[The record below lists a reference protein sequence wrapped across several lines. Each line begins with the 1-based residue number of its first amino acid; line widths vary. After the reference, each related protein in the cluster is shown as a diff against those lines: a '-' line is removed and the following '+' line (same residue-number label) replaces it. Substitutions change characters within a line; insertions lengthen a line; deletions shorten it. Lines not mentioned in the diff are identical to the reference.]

1 MTTEVSSAGLTQAA
15 KNSVG
20 PVNLSRSQSQGDPK
34 VIREFAIE
42 LARLS
47 SELKCEQVV
56 LIDVR
61 GRNQLCEY
69 LVIVSGTS
77 DRQMKSVSDQLKAF
91 GAQHGSPRWKRDR
104 DTNGTWIAADFVDV
118 VVHLFEP
125 GQRAW
130 YDLEGMWADA
140 PRVEW
145 RRNVPVKSA
154 GESMP
159 SKKHGEGKSALHM
172 IAVEDVSRPLRKF
185 PQRRRPLRKFPQR
198 RRPPRKLPRRR
209 RPLRNLPRRSQPP
222 RKLPAPRLP
231 LRARLQSPRRPPLK
245 NLPVDKPIDRSSA
258 SRFKA
263 MGLESKGFANSREWQ
278 DWRRVFF

>member
-20 PVNLSRSQSQGDPK
+20 SANLSRSQSQGDPK

-145 RRNVPVKSA
+145 RRNVPSKSA

-172 IAVEDVSRPLRKF
+172 IAVEDVSSATIATAKSSTKKTHAKKSSTKKTTAKKISTKKTTAKKASTKKATVKKPSAK
-185 PQRRRPLRKFPQR
+185 K
-198 RRPPRKLPRRR
+198 
-209 RPLRNLPRRSQPP
+209 
-222 RKLPAPRLP
+222 PA
-231 LRARLQSPRRPPLK
+231 AKKVASTK
-245 NLPVDKPIDRSSA
+245 ASSKSA
-258 SRFKA
+258 PAKSKKTAAQKSSSR
-263 MGLESKGFANSREWQ
+263 
-278 DWRRVFF
+278 

>member
-1 MTTEVSSAGLTQAA
+1 MTTEVSSASLTQAA
-15 KNSVG
+15 KNSPQ
-20 PVNLSRSQSQGDPK
+20 PVSLSRSQSQGDPK
-34 VIREFAIE
+34 AIRAFAIE

-77 DRQMKSVSDQLKAF
+77 DRQMKAVSDQLKAF

-145 RRNVPVKSA
+145 RRNAPAKTTNEAVLSGKTAEQKSPL
-154 GESMP
+154 E
-159 SKKHGEGKSALHM
+159 M
-172 IAVEDVSRPLRKF
+172 IAVVDA
-185 PQRRRPLRKFPQR
+185 
-198 RRPPRKLPRRR
+198 
-209 RPLRNLPRRSQPP
+209 
-222 RKLPAPRLP
+222 AP
-231 LRARLQSPRRPPLK
+231 K
-245 NLPVDKPIDRSSA
+245 
-258 SRFKA
+258 KA
-263 MGLESKGFANSREWQ
+263 MGQKASSKKVSGVKVSSKKPTATKSAAKKAASKKPTAKKTAVKKVAAKKPTAKKVSGKKVATKKSAPAKSAKKSANKSTKKSAKKSSSR
-278 DWRRVFF
+278 

>member
-20 PVNLSRSQSQGDPK
+20 SANLSRSQSQGDPK

-145 RRNVPVKSA
+145 RRNVPAKSA

-172 IAVEDVSRPLRKF
+172 IAVEDVSRATMATAKSSTKKTTAKKSSTKKTTAKKISTKKTTAKKASTKKATVKKPSAK
-185 PQRRRPLRKFPQR
+185 K
-198 RRPPRKLPRRR
+198 
-209 RPLRNLPRRSQPP
+209 
-222 RKLPAPRLP
+222 PA
-231 LRARLQSPRRPPLK
+231 AKKVASTK
-245 NLPVDKPIDRSSA
+245 ASSKSA
-258 SRFKA
+258 SAK
-263 MGLESKGFANSREWQ
+263 SKKTAAQKSSSR
-278 DWRRVFF
+278 

>member
-145 RRNVPVKSA
+145 RRNVPAKSA

-172 IAVEDVSRPLRKF
+172 IAVEDVSSATIATAKSST
-185 PQRRRPLRKFPQR
+185 K
-198 RRPPRKLPRRR
+198 KT
-209 RPLRNLPRRSQPP
+209 
-222 RKLPAPRLP
+222 PAKKSSTKKTT
-231 LRARLQSPRRPPLK
+231 AKKISTK
-245 NLPVDKPIDRSSA
+245 KTTAKKASTKKATVKKPSAKKPAAKKVASTKASSKSA
-258 SRFKA
+258 SAK
-263 MGLESKGFANSREWQ
+263 SKKTAAQKSSSR
-278 DWRRVFF
+278 

>member
-1 MTTEVSSAGLTQAA
+1 VTTEVSSAGLTQAA

-20 PVNLSRSQSQGDPK
+20 SANLSRSQSQGDPK

-145 RRNVPVKSA
+145 RRNVPAKSA

-172 IAVEDVSRPLRKF
+172 IAVEDVSRATMATAKSST
-185 PQRRRPLRKFPQR
+185 K
-198 RRPPRKLPRRR
+198 KT
-209 RPLRNLPRRSQPP
+209 
-222 RKLPAPRLP
+222 PAKKSSTKKTT
-231 LRARLQSPRRPPLK
+231 AKKISTK
-245 NLPVDKPIDRSSA
+245 KTTAKKASTKKATVKKTSAKKPAAKKVASTKASSKSA
-258 SRFKA
+258 SAK
-263 MGLESKGFANSREWQ
+263 SKKTAAPKSSSR
-278 DWRRVFF
+278 

>member
-145 RRNVPVKSA
+145 RRNAPVKSA

-159 SKKHGEGKSALHM
+159 SKKHGEGKSALQM
-172 IAVEDVSRPLRKF
+172 IAVADVSSTTVASAKSAMKKTTAKKSSTKKAAVKKASTKKATVKKVSAKKPVAK
-185 PQRRRPLRKFPQR
+185 KTSA
-198 RRPPRKLPRRR
+198 K
-209 RPLRNLPRRSQPP
+209 
-222 RKLPAPRLP
+222 KPA
-231 LRARLQSPRRPPLK
+231 AKKVASTK
-245 NLPVDKPIDRSSA
+245 ASSKSA
-258 SRFKA
+258 PAKSKKTAAPKSSSR
-263 MGLESKGFANSREWQ
+263 
-278 DWRRVFF
+278 

>member
-1 MTTEVSSAGLTQAA
+1 MTTEVSSASLTQAA
-15 KNSVG
+15 KNSPQ
-20 PVNLSRSQSQGDPK
+20 PVSLSRSQSQGDPK
-34 VIREFAIE
+34 AIRAFAIE

-77 DRQMKSVSDQLKAF
+77 DRQMKAVSDQLKAY

-145 RRNVPVKSA
+145 RRAVPAKNVHETVSSAKIAESKSPL
-154 GESMP
+154 E
-159 SKKHGEGKSALHM
+159 M
-172 IAVEDVSRPLRKF
+172 IAVVEASTKKSVAKKSVTKKASSKKVAGVKVAGKKPAAKKPTAKKPAAKKSTAKKPAADKVVGKKASAKKSAPAKSKSEKSKKKSVKKSSRR
-185 PQRRRPLRKFPQR
+185 
-198 RRPPRKLPRRR
+198 
-209 RPLRNLPRRSQPP
+209 
-222 RKLPAPRLP
+222 
-231 LRARLQSPRRPPLK
+231 
-245 NLPVDKPIDRSSA
+245 
-258 SRFKA
+258 
-263 MGLESKGFANSREWQ
+263 
-278 DWRRVFF
+278 

>member
-1 MTTEVSSAGLTQAA
+1 MTTEVSSASLTQAA
-15 KNSVG
+15 KNSPQ
-20 PVNLSRSQSQGDPK
+20 PVSLSRSQSQGDPK
-34 VIREFAIE
+34 AIRAFAIE

-77 DRQMKSVSDQLKAF
+77 DRQMKAVSDQLKAY

-145 RRNVPVKSA
+145 RRAVPAKTVHETVSSAKMAEVKSPL
-154 GESMP
+154 E
-159 SKKHGEGKSALHM
+159 M
-172 IAVEDVSRPLRKF
+172 IAVVEASPKKTVIKKSVAKKASSKKVAGVKVSAKKPAAKKSAAQK
-185 PQRRRPLRKFPQR
+185 PSAKKPVAKKSTAKKSAADKVAGKKTSAKKSAPAKSKPEKSKKKSVKKSSRR
-198 RRPPRKLPRRR
+198 
-209 RPLRNLPRRSQPP
+209 
-222 RKLPAPRLP
+222 
-231 LRARLQSPRRPPLK
+231 
-245 NLPVDKPIDRSSA
+245 
-258 SRFKA
+258 
-263 MGLESKGFANSREWQ
+263 
-278 DWRRVFF
+278 

>member
-145 RRNVPVKSA
+145 RRNVPAKSA

-172 IAVEDVSRPLRKF
+172 IAVEDVSRATMATAKSST
-185 PQRRRPLRKFPQR
+185 K
-198 RRPPRKLPRRR
+198 KTTAKK
-209 RPLRNLPRRSQPP
+209 SST
-222 RKLPAPRLP
+222 KKTTAKKASTKKTTAKKVSTKKATVKKTSAKKPA
-231 LRARLQSPRRPPLK
+231 AKKVASTK
-245 NLPVDKPIDRSSA
+245 ASSKSA
-258 SRFKA
+258 SAK
-263 MGLESKGFANSREWQ
+263 SKKTAAQKSSSR
-278 DWRRVFF
+278 

>member
-20 PVNLSRSQSQGDPK
+20 PANLSRSQSQGDPK

-145 RRNVPVKSA
+145 RRNVPAKSA

-172 IAVEDVSRPLRKF
+172 IAVEDVSSATIATAKSST
-185 PQRRRPLRKFPQR
+185 K
-198 RRPPRKLPRRR
+198 KT
-209 RPLRNLPRRSQPP
+209 
-222 RKLPAPRLP
+222 PAKKSSTKKTT
-231 LRARLQSPRRPPLK
+231 AKKISTK
-245 NLPVDKPIDRSSA
+245 KTTAKKASTKKATVKKPSAKKPAAKKVASTKASSKSA
-258 SRFKA
+258 SAK
-263 MGLESKGFANSREWQ
+263 SKKTAAQKSSSR
-278 DWRRVFF
+278 

>member
-1 MTTEVSSAGLTQAA
+1 MTTEVSSASLTQAA
-15 KNSVG
+15 KNSPQ
-20 PVNLSRSQSQGDPK
+20 PVSLSRSQSQGDPK
-34 VIREFAIE
+34 AIRAFAIE

-145 RRNVPVKSA
+145 RRNVPAKSA

-172 IAVEDVSRPLRKF
+172 IAVEDVSSATIATAKSST
-185 PQRRRPLRKFPQR
+185 K
-198 RRPPRKLPRRR
+198 KTTAKK
-209 RPLRNLPRRSQPP
+209 SST
-222 RKLPAPRLP
+222 KKTTAKKASTKKTTAKKVSTKKATVKKTSAKKPA
-231 LRARLQSPRRPPLK
+231 AKKVASTK
-245 NLPVDKPIDRSSA
+245 ASSKSA
-258 SRFKA
+258 SAK
-263 MGLESKGFANSREWQ
+263 SKKTAAQKSSSR
-278 DWRRVFF
+278 

>member
-1 MTTEVSSAGLTQAA
+1 VTTEVSSASLTQAA
-15 KNSVG
+15 KNSPQ
-20 PVNLSRSQSQGDPK
+20 PVSLSRSQSQGDPK
-34 VIREFAIE
+34 AIRAFAIE

-77 DRQMKSVSDQLKAF
+77 DRQMKAVSDQLKAY

-145 RRNVPVKSA
+145 RRAVPAKNVYETVSSVKTV
-154 GESMP
+154 EQ
-159 SKKHGEGKSALHM
+159 KSPLEM
-172 IAVEDVSRPLRKF
+172 IAVVDAAPKKSVAKKASNKKVAGVKVSSK
-185 PQRRRPLRKFPQR
+185 K
-198 RRPPRKLPRRR
+198 
-209 RPLRNLPRRSQPP
+209 
-222 RKLPAPRLP
+222 PAAKKTAAKKVASKKPTAKKP
-231 LRARLQSPRRPPLK
+231 AAKKSTAKKPAA
-245 NLPVDKPIDRSSA
+245 DKVAGKKTSAKKSA
-258 SRFKA
+258 SAKSKSEKFKKK
-263 MGLESKGFANSREWQ
+263 SVKKSSR
-278 DWRRVFF
+278 R

>member
-1 MTTEVSSAGLTQAA
+1 VTTEVSSAGLTQAA

-20 PVNLSRSQSQGDPK
+20 SANLSRSQSQGDPK

-145 RRNVPVKSA
+145 RRNVPAKSA

-172 IAVEDVSRPLRKF
+172 IAVEDVSRATMATAKSST
-185 PQRRRPLRKFPQR
+185 K
-198 RRPPRKLPRRR
+198 KT
-209 RPLRNLPRRSQPP
+209 
-222 RKLPAPRLP
+222 PAKKSSTKKTT
-231 LRARLQSPRRPPLK
+231 AKKISTK
-245 NLPVDKPIDRSSA
+245 KTTAKKASTKKATVKKTSAKKPAAKKVASTKASSKSA
-258 SRFKA
+258 SAK
-263 MGLESKGFANSREWQ
+263 SKKTAAQKSSSR
-278 DWRRVFF
+278 

>member
-20 PVNLSRSQSQGDPK
+20 SANLSRSQSQGDPK

-145 RRNVPVKSA
+145 RRNVPAKSA

-172 IAVEDVSRPLRKF
+172 IAVEDVSSATIATAKSST
-185 PQRRRPLRKFPQR
+185 K
-198 RRPPRKLPRRR
+198 KT
-209 RPLRNLPRRSQPP
+209 
-222 RKLPAPRLP
+222 PAKKISTKKTT
-231 LRARLQSPRRPPLK
+231 AKKASTK
-245 NLPVDKPIDRSSA
+245 KATVKKPSAKKPAAKKVASTKASSKSA
-258 SRFKA
+258 SAK
-263 MGLESKGFANSREWQ
+263 SKKTAAQKSSSR
-278 DWRRVFF
+278 

>member
-20 PVNLSRSQSQGDPK
+20 SANLSRSQSQGDPK

-145 RRNVPVKSA
+145 RRNVPSKSA

-172 IAVEDVSRPLRKF
+172 IAVEDVSSATIATAKSST
-185 PQRRRPLRKFPQR
+185 K
-198 RRPPRKLPRRR
+198 KT
-209 RPLRNLPRRSQPP
+209 
-222 RKLPAPRLP
+222 PAKKSSTKKTT
-231 LRARLQSPRRPPLK
+231 AKKISTK
-245 NLPVDKPIDRSSA
+245 KTTAKKASTKKATVKKTSAKKPAAKKVASTKASSKSA
-258 SRFKA
+258 SAK
-263 MGLESKGFANSREWQ
+263 SKKTAAQKSSSR
-278 DWRRVFF
+278 

>member
-1 MTTEVSSAGLTQAA
+1 MTTEVSSASLTQAA
-15 KNSVG
+15 KNSPQ
-20 PVNLSRSQSQGDPK
+20 PVSLSRSQSQGDPK
-34 VIREFAIE
+34 AIRAFAIE

-145 RRNVPVKSA
+145 RRNVPAKSA

-172 IAVEDVSRPLRKF
+172 IAVEDVSRATMATAKSST
-185 PQRRRPLRKFPQR
+185 K
-198 RRPPRKLPRRR
+198 KTTAKK
-209 RPLRNLPRRSQPP
+209 SST
-222 RKLPAPRLP
+222 KKTTAKKASTKKTTAKKASTKKTTAKKVSTKKATVKKTSAKKPA
-231 LRARLQSPRRPPLK
+231 AKKVASTK
-245 NLPVDKPIDRSSA
+245 ASSKSA
-258 SRFKA
+258 SAK
-263 MGLESKGFANSREWQ
+263 SKKTAAQKSSSR
-278 DWRRVFF
+278 

>member
-20 PVNLSRSQSQGDPK
+20 SANLSRSQSQGDPK

-145 RRNVPVKSA
+145 RRNVPAKSA

-172 IAVEDVSRPLRKF
+172 IAVEDVSSATIATAKSST
-185 PQRRRPLRKFPQR
+185 K
-198 RRPPRKLPRRR
+198 KT
-209 RPLRNLPRRSQPP
+209 
-222 RKLPAPRLP
+222 PAKKISTKKTT
-231 LRARLQSPRRPPLK
+231 AKKISTK
-245 NLPVDKPIDRSSA
+245 KTTAKKASTKKATVKKPSAKKPAAKKVASTKASSKSA
-258 SRFKA
+258 SAK
-263 MGLESKGFANSREWQ
+263 SKKTAAQKSSSR
-278 DWRRVFF
+278 

>member
-1 MTTEVSSAGLTQAA
+1 VS
-15 KNSVG
+15 
-20 PVNLSRSQSQGDPK
+20 LSRSQSQGDPK
-34 VIREFAIE
+34 AIRAFAIE

-77 DRQMKSVSDQLKAF
+77 DRQMKAVSDQLKAY

-145 RRNVPVKSA
+145 RRAVPAKTVHETVSSAKMAEAKSPL
-154 GESMP
+154 E
-159 SKKHGEGKSALHM
+159 M
-172 IAVEDVSRPLRKF
+172 IAVVEASPKKTVIKKSVAKKASSKKVAGVKVSAKKPAAKKSAAQK
-185 PQRRRPLRKFPQR
+185 PSAKKPVAKKSTAKKSAADKVAGKKTSAKKSAPAKSKPEKSKKKSVKKSSRR
-198 RRPPRKLPRRR
+198 
-209 RPLRNLPRRSQPP
+209 
-222 RKLPAPRLP
+222 
-231 LRARLQSPRRPPLK
+231 
-245 NLPVDKPIDRSSA
+245 
-258 SRFKA
+258 
-263 MGLESKGFANSREWQ
+263 
-278 DWRRVFF
+278 

>member
-20 PVNLSRSQSQGDPK
+20 SANLSRSQSQGDPK

-145 RRNVPVKSA
+145 RRNVPSKSA

-172 IAVEDVSRPLRKF
+172 IAVEDVSSATIATAKSST
-185 PQRRRPLRKFPQR
+185 K
-198 RRPPRKLPRRR
+198 KT
-209 RPLRNLPRRSQPP
+209 
-222 RKLPAPRLP
+222 PAKKSSTKKTT
-231 LRARLQSPRRPPLK
+231 AKKISTK
-245 NLPVDKPIDRSSA
+245 KTTAKKASTKKATVKKPSAKKPAAKKVASTKASSKSA
-258 SRFKA
+258 SAK
-263 MGLESKGFANSREWQ
+263 SKKTAAQKSSSR
-278 DWRRVFF
+278 

>member
-20 PVNLSRSQSQGDPK
+20 SANLSRSQSQGDPK

-145 RRNVPVKSA
+145 RRNVPAKPA

-172 IAVEDVSRPLRKF
+172 IAVEDVSRATMATAKSSTKKTTAKKSSTKKTTAKKISTKKTTAKKASTKKATVKKPSAK
-185 PQRRRPLRKFPQR
+185 K
-198 RRPPRKLPRRR
+198 
-209 RPLRNLPRRSQPP
+209 
-222 RKLPAPRLP
+222 PA
-231 LRARLQSPRRPPLK
+231 AKKVASTK
-245 NLPVDKPIDRSSA
+245 ASSKSA
-258 SRFKA
+258 SAK
-263 MGLESKGFANSREWQ
+263 SKKTAAQKSSSR
-278 DWRRVFF
+278 